1 MKYNIT
7 QAAAIAQVTRKT
19 FRSHIKKKGITVEKD
34 DNGNPLVDASELA
47 RVYGDQ
53 CKFPNLN
60 GDKSIPISEKIFTEI
75 PVKDVAEMAL
85 IKKELELVKEQLDT
99 QRDDF
104 EKQIDYLQVKLDDA
118 DSHTRKL
125 TAILTDQR
133 SEKEKQE
140 TSWEQSMKALEHR
153 VSNQAK
159 ETAEKQRK
167 LLQQNRRL
175 QKALFEERNKSI
187 WQRLFGQS
195 RKTNTE

>member
-34 DNGNPLVDASELA
+34 DNGNPQVDASELA

-60 GDKSIPISEKIFTEI
+60 GEKTIPISEKIFTEI
-75 PVKDVAEMAL
+75 PVKEVAEMAL
-85 IKKELELVKEQLDT
+85 IKKELELVKKQLDT

-104 EKQIDYLQVKLDDA
+104 EKQIDYLQAKLDDA
-118 DSHTRKL
+118 DIHTRKL

-167 LLQQNRRL
+167 ILQQNRRL

-195 RKTNTE
+195 RKANTE